1 MRRGAVITQ
10 YFALLT
16 KVIRSSSR
24 NILKKRKISIVSTHY
39 IYDGPGREGQRN
51 NRREKEVYETRGG
64 TIFSDHIREKQ
75 SCAVPLY
82 LRSVEQWPG
91 DGEGCAERCMKTLL
105 SEWSFLYT
113 VSERE
118 QKWRGGGRDSRDWGT
133 NGDAELH
140 PEPESDGSAHFL
152 GESIWIQL
160 QRAQRILQ
168 EKRAGAAVPVQPRNQ
183 ETAGNDES
191 GNQSDESV
199 ENENGMQRKPQ
210 LLQSK
215 NNRNI

>member
-1 MRRGAVITQ
+1 MAVLCGKKQIKNQRRKHYYQNEVSYTQ
-10 YFALLT
+10 YQ
-16 KVIRSSSR
+16 KENR
-24 NILKKRKISIVSTHY
+24 N
-39 IYDGPGREGQRN
+39 EGEAAATAEIEERMVMQNCIQNLNPMDQR
-51 NRREKEVYETRGG
+51 
-64 TIFSDHIREKQ
+64 IF
-75 SCAVPLY
+75 
-82 LRSVEQWPG
+82 W
-91 DGEGCAERCMKTLL
+91 
-105 SEWSFLYT
+105 
-113 VSERE
+113 
-118 QKWRGGGRDSRDWGT
+118 
-133 NGDAELH
+133 
-140 PEPESDGSAHFL
+140 

-199 ENENGMQRKPQ
+199 ENGNGMQRKPQ

>member
-1 MRRGAVITQ
+1 M
-10 YFALLT
+10 
-16 KVIRSSSR
+16 
-24 NILKKRKISIVSTHY
+24 
-39 IYDGPGREGQRN
+39 
-51 NRREKEVYETRGG
+51 
-64 TIFSDHIREKQ
+64 
-75 SCAVPLY
+75 
-82 LRSVEQWPG
+82 
-91 DGEGCAERCMKTLL
+91 
-105 SEWSFLYT
+105 
-113 VSERE
+113 
-118 QKWRGGGRDSRDWGT
+118 

-199 ENENGMQRKPQ
+199 ENGNGMQRKPQ

>member
-16 KVIRSSSR
+16 KVIRSNSR

-82 LRSVEQWPG
+82 LRAVEQ
-91 DGEGCAERCMKTLL
+91 
-105 SEWSFLYT
+105 
-113 VSERE
+113 
-118 QKWRGGGRDSRDWGT
+118 
-133 NGDAELH
+133 
-140 PEPESDGSAHFL
+140 
-152 GESIWIQL
+152 
-160 QRAQRILQ
+160 
-168 EKRAGAAVPVQPRNQ
+168 
-183 ETAGNDES
+183 
-191 GNQSDESV
+191 
-199 ENENGMQRKPQ
+199 
-210 LLQSK
+210 
-215 NNRNI
+215 